1 MRNDNDMEK
10 HGRITQPRVLAM
22 ILAGGKGTRLMP
34 LTEARSKP
42 AVPFGGTY
50 RIIDFVLSNFY
61 NSGILGMHVMVQYRS
76 QSLIEHLR
84 KAWRIGDGDRQ
95 FVTVVPPQMNSG
107 AGWYEG
113 TADAVYQNLNLIRDF
128 APDIVAVFGADH
140 IYRMDIR
147 QMLQFHLDREA
158 DVSVATLPVPVAD
171 AQGFG
176 IVEIDRTSRVVGFD
190 EKPPVPKSM
199 PGDPARALSS
209 MGNYLFNADVL
220 VQALEEDARNGGSHD
235 FGRDILPRRL
245 KTDRVMAYN
254 FLDNEVPGVGFHE
267 EAGYW
272 RDVGTIQAYWQ
283 ANMDLLGET
292 PACDLRNQEWPIR
305 TEPSYGPPASL
316 VNCYVDHALIG
327 EGSRASEADIRRS
340 IIGRHVRIERGA
352 YIEDSI
358 IFDHTHIGAG
368 AKLKRVVVDRHN
380 QIPAH
385 AELGGRGDD
394 GLDTASDWAE
404 SGVLVIP
411 KPPAAKEEQRRRL
424 PSY

>member
-1 MRNDNDMEK
+1 MRK
-10 HGRITQPRVLAM
+10 HGRIKQPRVLAM

-34 LTEARSKP
+34 LTGARSKP
-42 AVPFGGTY
+42 AVPFGGAY

-113 TADAVYQNLNLIRDF
+113 TADAVFQNINLIRDF

-147 QMLQFHLDREA
+147 QMLQFHLEREA
-158 DVSVATLPVPVAD
+158 DVSVATLPVPVA
-171 AQGFG
+171 AARGFG
-176 IVEIDRTSRVVGFD
+176 IVEIDHNSRVVGFD
-190 EKPPVPKSM
+190 EKPPIPKPM
-199 PGDPARALSS
+199 PGDPTCALSS

-220 VQALEEDARNGGSHD
+220 VQALEEDAKSGGSHD

-245 KTDRVMAYN
+245 KTDQVMAYN
-254 FLDNEVPGVGFHE
+254 FHDNEIPGVAAYE
-267 EAGYW
+267 EPGYW

-283 ANMDLLGET
+283 ANMDLLGDT
-292 PACDLRNQEWPIR
+292 PSCDLRNREWPIR

-327 EGSRASEADIRRS
+327 EGSRAIEGDIRRS
-340 IIGRHVRIERGA
+340 IIGRHVRIDPGA

-368 AKLKRVVVDRHN
+368 ARLQRVVVDRHN
-380 QIPAH
+380 SIPAH
-385 AELGGRGDD
+385 ADLGPRGEE
-394 GLDTASDWAE
+394 SDSPSHWAE

-411 KPPAAKEEQRRRL
+411 KPSAGTEEHKRRL

>member
-1 MRNDNDMEK
+1 MEK
-10 HGRITQPRVLAM
+10 HGRLNQPRVLAM
-22 ILAGGKGTRLMP
+22 ILAGGKGARLMP

-42 AVPFGGTY
+42 AVPFGGAY
-50 RIIDFVLSNFY
+50 RIVDFVLSNFY

-147 QMLQFHLDREA
+147 QMLQFHLDRDAE
-158 DVSVATLPVPVAD
+158 VSVATLPVPVAD

-176 IVEIDRTSRVVGFD
+176 IVEIDRTSRVIGFD
-190 EKPPVPKSM
+190 EKPLRPQSM
-199 PGDPARALSS
+199 PGDAAHALSS

-220 VQALEEDARNGGSHD
+220 VQALEEDAKSAGSHD
-235 FGRDILPRRL
+235 FGRDILPRL
-245 KTDRVMAYN
+245 IKTNRVMAYN
-254 FLDNEVPGVGFHE
+254 FLENEVPGVAYHE
-267 EAGYW
+267 EVGYW

-283 ANMDLLGET
+283 ANMDLLGDT
-292 PACDLRNQEWPIR
+292 PTCDLRNREWPIR
-305 TEPSYGPPASL
+305 TEPSFGPPASL

-327 EGSRASEADIRRS
+327 EGSRAIDADIRRS

-352 YIEDSI
+352 YIADSV

-368 AKLKRVVVDRHN
+368 AKLQRVVVDRHN
-380 QIPAH
+380 TIPAH
-385 AELGGRGDD
+385 VDIGPRGETED
-394 GLDTASDWAE
+394 APSDWAE

-411 KPPAAKEEQRRRL
+411 KPQAATQEQTRRL

>member
-1 MRNDNDMEK
+1 MEK
-10 HGRITQPRVLAM
+10 HGRLNQPRVLAM
-22 ILAGGKGTRLMP
+22 ILAGGKGARLMP

-42 AVPFGGTY
+42 AVPFGGAY
-50 RIIDFVLSNFY
+50 RIVDFVLSNFY

-95 FVTVVPPQMNSG
+95 FVTIVPPQMNSG

-128 APDIVAVFGADH
+128 APDVVAVFGADH

-147 QMLQFHLDREA
+147 QMLQFHLDRDAE
-158 DVSVATLPVPVAD
+158 VSVATLPVPVAD

-176 IVEIDRTSRVVGFD
+176 IVEINRTSRVIGFD
-190 EKPPVPKSM
+190 EKPLRPQSM
-199 PGDPARALSS
+199 PGDAAHALSS

-220 VQALEEDARNGGSHD
+220 VQALEEDAKSAGSHD
-235 FGRDILPRRL
+235 FGRDILPRL
-245 KTDRVMAYN
+245 IKTNRVMAYN
-254 FLDNEVPGVGFHE
+254 FLENEVPGVAYHE
-267 EAGYW
+267 EVGYW

-283 ANMDLLGET
+283 ANMDLLGDT
-292 PACDLRNQEWPIR
+292 PTCDLRNREWPIR
-305 TEPSYGPPASL
+305 TEPSFGPPASL

-327 EGSRASEADIRRS
+327 EGSRAIDADIRRS

-352 YIEDSI
+352 YIEDSV
-358 IFDHTHIGAG
+358 IFDHTHIGPG
-368 AKLKRVVVDRHN
+368 AKLQRVVVDRHN
-380 QIPAH
+380 TIPAH
-385 AELGGRGDD
+385 VDLRPRREAQG
-394 GLDTASDWAE
+394 APSDWAE

-411 KPPAAKEEQRRRL
+411 KPQAATEEQTRRL